1 MLRKASL
8 IVGVLMILL
17 GGLWIL
23 QGVGIVGGSFMSGQ
37 PFWSTTGTVVLV
49 VGVVLCALGLRGGR
63 SRTSM

>member
-23 QGVGIVGGSFMSGQ
+23 QGVGILLGSIMSGQ
-37 PFWSTTGTVVLV
+37 PFWSTTGAVVLV
-49 VGVVLCALGLRGGR
+49 VGLVLCVLGLRGGR
-63 SRTSM
+63 SRPSV